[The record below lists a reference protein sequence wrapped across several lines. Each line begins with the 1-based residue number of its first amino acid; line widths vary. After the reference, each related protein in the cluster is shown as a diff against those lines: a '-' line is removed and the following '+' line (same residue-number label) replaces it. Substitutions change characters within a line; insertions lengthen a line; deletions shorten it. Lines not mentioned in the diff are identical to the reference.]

1 MNTATDNISQPI
13 RKGYQLVAP
22 YINIKGVPEAIEFY
36 KKAFG
41 AKEIGRITMPD
52 GSIGHAEIEIGDSK
66 IMMAEENLKW
76 GNKSPQTLGGSPV
89 CLCLYVEDVDVI
101 FAQALDA
108 GAKVS
113 GEMEVKD
120 QFYGDRA
127 GTLTDPFGHQWS
139 IMTHIKDMSFE
150 EMQSRSDEMFS
161 EHKKKI

>member
-1 MNTATDNISQPI
+1 MTTHNKTQPMP
-13 RKGYQLVAP
+13 KGYHTLLP
-22 YINIKGVPEAIEFY
+22 YINIKGAAEAIEFY

-41 AKEIGRITMPD
+41 AKEIGRIIMPD

-66 IMMAEENLKW
+66 IMIAEENAQW

-89 CLCLYVEDVDVI
+89 CLCLYVKDVDAI
-101 FAQALDA
+101 FSKALNA

-120 QFYGDRA
+120 QFYGDRT

-139 IMTHIKDMSFE
+139 IMTHIEDVSFE
-150 EMQSRSDEMFS
+150 EMQRRSDAMFA
-161 EHKKKI
+161 EHKKNA

>member
-1 MNTATDNISQPI
+1 MKTQNKIQPI
-13 RKGYQLVAP
+13 PQGYHTLLP
-22 YINIKGVPEAIEFY
+22 YINIKGVVEAIEFY

-52 GSIGHAEIEIGDSK
+52 GSIGHVELEIGDSK
-66 IMMAEENLKW
+66 IMIAEESVQW

-89 CLCLYVEDVDVI
+89 CLCLYVEDVDVTFSRAI
-101 FAQALDA
+101 DA

-127 GTLTDPFGHQWS
+127 GTITDPFGHQWS
-139 IMTHIKDMSFE
+139 IMTHIEDVSFE
-150 EMQSRSDEMFS
+150 EMQRRSDAMFS
-161 EHKKKI
+161 EHKKDA